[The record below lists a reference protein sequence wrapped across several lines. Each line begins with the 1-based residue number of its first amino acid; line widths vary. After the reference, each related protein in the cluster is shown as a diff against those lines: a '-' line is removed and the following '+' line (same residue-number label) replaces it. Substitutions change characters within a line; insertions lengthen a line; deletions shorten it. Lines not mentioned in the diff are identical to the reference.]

1 VTGEKKASDDTP
13 VALIFYNRPHTTQLV
28 IDRLRALEPRQ
39 MFLIQD
45 GPRLGHPNDAEGV
58 EQARAVAESI
68 DWDCQITRIYAAE
81 NMGLKARVSSGLDEV
96 FRTVDR
102 AIILEDDCVP
112 DASFFPYAT
121 ELLERYANDERVGTI
136 SGNNFLR
143 GKSVTDNSYYFTRD
157 VRIWGWATWR
167 RVWTDFSDNGLN
179 HQWSPVDA
187 KQALEGFPS
196 KARKKTL
203 LAMAANSHQ
212 LNSWALP
219 LVLHCQRRGYLS
231 AAPVVNLV
239 ANVGFG
245 RGSTHTIFED
255 FTVDIAE
262 ERLSF
267 PLRHPDHIVS
277 NSLAGDLE
285 ALLFRRE
292 WLTFPVRHPIDFT
305 GRIFRY
311 LKHRFNTR

>member
-1 VTGEKKASDDTP
+1 VTGEKKASGDTP

-45 GPRLGHPNDAEGV
+45 GPRLGHPNDVEGV

-96 FRTVDR
+96 FRSVDR

-143 GKSVTDNSYYFTRD
+143 GTSVTDDSYYFTRD

-167 RVWTDFSDNGLN
+167 RVWEDFSDNGLN
-179 HQWSPVDA
+179 HQWSTADA
-187 KQALEGFPS
+187 KRALEGFPS
-196 KARKKTL
+196 KARRKTL
-203 LAMAANSHQ
+203 LAMAANAHRV
-212 LNSWALP
+212 NSWALP

-231 AAPVVNLV
+231 AVPVVNLV

-245 RGSTHTIFED
+245 KGSTHTIFED
-255 FTVDIAE
+255 FTQEMPAGKLPLPLRHPDSVVANTRAGGVE
-262 ERLSF
+262 SRVVRRQWVTF
-267 PLRHPDHIVS
+267 PLRHP
-277 NSLAGDLE
+277 
-285 ALLFRRE
+285 
-292 WLTFPVRHPIDFT
+292 IDFA
-305 GRIFRY
+305 GRVLRY
-311 LKHRFNTR
+311 LAHRLTAR